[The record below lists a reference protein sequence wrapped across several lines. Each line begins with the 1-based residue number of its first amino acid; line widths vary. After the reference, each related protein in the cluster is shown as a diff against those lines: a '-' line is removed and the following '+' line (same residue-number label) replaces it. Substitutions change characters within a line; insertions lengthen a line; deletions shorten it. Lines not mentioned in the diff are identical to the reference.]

1 VAPVVI
7 PNYILQ
13 DTLKQQRQL
22 LERLARVS
30 LRQAQHRIL
39 NQIQREMLVP
49 NREYRLLERPAF
61 DFRQETRELFF
72 CSQWTM
78 PYL

>member
-1 VAPVVI
+1 MASVVI
-7 PNYILQ
+7 PNDILE
-13 DTLKQQRQL
+13 DTLKQQREF
-22 LERLARVS
+22 LERPARVF

-49 NREYRLLERPAF
+49 NREYRLLERPAL
-61 DFRQETRELFF
+61 DFRQETRKLFF
-72 CSQWTM
+72 RSQWTM

>member
-1 VAPVVI
+1 
-7 PNYILQ
+7 
-13 DTLKQQRQL
+13 
-22 LERLARVS
+22 
-30 LRQAQHRIL
+30 
-39 NQIQREMLVP
+39 MLVP